1 MLVGSNMY
9 AVPLSVPRTF
19 YVNSTLPPS
28 DPQAAALGE
37 LVKRTL
43 PFGQEPFYIYKV
55 HSTPLSSAP
64 GTFQSPM
71 LASAMHIQALLIT
84 PLGF

>member
-9 AVPLSVPRTF
+9 AVPLTVPRTF
-19 YVNSTLPPS
+19 YVNSTLPPT

-43 PFGQEPFYIYKV
+43 PFGQEPLNIYKV
-55 HSTPLSSAP
+55 C
-64 GTFQSPM
+64 
-71 LASAMHIQALLIT
+71 LAL
-84 PLGF
+84 PC